1 MGYETES
8 LVLGYYPF
16 IRFSPMQYLAM
27 LDVHGRW
34 VFDDLMLR
42 LRDPSKVSPAWAI
55 CFCGAAETMPR
66 ETITESRRI
75 YPLITK
81 TASFKDRRTHF
92 RRFQSA
98 FFEIWER
105 VKKGELGLDQ
115 RATAVVLQ
123 DYERWS
129 EMLKST
135 KRSALPISEEFFPK
149 SRQAR
154 SDFWA
159 GYKGQKQIKTVEVVR
174 RESSEAEAKTVSYR
188 GWRNPNPGQPLHTK
202 RSV

>member
-1 MGYETES
+1 MGYESES
-8 LVLGYYPF
+8 LVMGYYPF
-16 IRFSPMQYLAM
+16 IRFSPMQYLAL

-42 LRDPSKVSPAWAI
+42 LRDPGKVSPAWAI
-55 CFCGAAETMPR
+55 CFCGAAATMPR
-66 ETITESRRI
+66 EMITESRRI

-81 TASFKDRRTHF
+81 TDSFKDRRTHF

-98 FFEIWER
+98 FFDIWER
-105 VKKGELGLDQ
+105 VKNGDLNLDDKVMAMVM
-115 RATAVVLQ
+115 R

-149 SRQAR
+149 SGQPRN
-154 SDFWA
+154 DFWA
-159 GYKGQKQIKTVEVVR
+159 GYKGQKQVQAVEVVR
-174 RESSEAEAKTVSYR
+174 REKREQETKPMAYR
-188 GWRNPNPGQPLHTK
+188 GWRNPNPGQPLHVR